1 VTIVRMVQQ
10 LGKGQNTPVTATKV
24 RAVFVWR
31 PGPGT
36 PGLDASALLLGT
48 SGRVAGDEDFV
59 FYNQPSHPS
68 GAVRH
73 AGKEEGAFSR
83 DALDIDLDT
92 LPPSVDRVVL
102 AASAHSGTF
111 AGISGLHLLV
121 SDPAAEVDLVRF
133 DIENATVETAMLAGE
148 LYRRGGAWK
157 FRAIGQGY
165 STGLEGLATD
175 FGISVT
181 APPPPRSQAVP
192 PAPPRPPSTP
202 APANAPRLNTR
213 KPEPAPRPAPQAPTP
228 TAPAPA
234 TAPARPPVRLS
245 KVTLTKASPMVSLTK
260 EGITGSRMR
269 VNLNWVQ
276 AAPGRGMLKR
286 LMGPTDLDLCCLWE
300 LSDGRKG
307 IVQAL
312 GNMFGSTDS
321 PPYVFLDG
329 DDRTGAVSTGENLYI
344 NLDHKT
350 SFKRLLIFAF
360 IYKGVTFD
368 DAQAVVTLTPATGP
382 ELEIRLDETG
392 GGARSCAIALVQN
405 QGGDL
410 TIQREVRYIKGNQ
423 AKVDQAYNWGLQWTA
438 GSKD

>member
-1 VTIVRMVQQ
+1 MVQL
-10 LGKGQNTPVTATKV
+10 LGKGQNTPINASKV
-24 RAVFVWR
+24 RAVLVWR

-36 PGLDASALLLGT
+36 PGLDASALLLGE
-48 SGRVAGDEDFV
+48 SGRVSSDLDFV
-59 FYNQPSHPS
+59 FYNQPDHPS

-73 AGKEEGAFSR
+73 VGKEQGTWSR
-83 DALDIDLDT
+83 DALEVDLAA
-92 LPPSVDRVVL
+92 LPASVDRVVL
-102 AASAHSGTF
+102 AASAHTGTF
-111 AGISGLHLLV
+111 AGVGDLHLLV
-121 SDPAAEVDLVRF
+121 SDPAKEVDLVRF
-133 DIENATVETAMLAGE
+133 DIANATVETAMLAGE
-148 LYRRGGAWK
+148 LYRRAGAWK

-165 STGLEGLATD
+165 STGLEGLASD
-175 FGISVT
+175 FGITVT
-181 APPPPRSQAVP
+181 APAPPTPPPP
-192 PAPPRPPSTP
+192 PARVSPPPP
-202 APANAPRLNTR
+202 
-213 KPEPAPRPAPQAPTP
+213 PAPRPVQPSRIDVRKPEAVPP

-234 TAPARPPVRLS
+234 ATSGAGTRPPVRLG
-245 KVTLTKASPMVSLTK
+245 KVTLTKSSPSVSLAK

-300 LSDGRKG
+300 LNDGSKG

-312 GNMFGSTDS
+312 GNMFGSADA

-329 DDRTGAVSTGENLYI
+329 DDRTGANTSGENLYI
-344 NLDHKT
+344 NLDHKS

-392 GGARSCAIALVQN
+392 GAARSCAIAMVQN
-405 QGGDL
+405 QAGDL

-423 AKVDQAYNWGLQWTA
+423 QKVDQAYQWGLQWRS

>member
-1 VTIVRMVQQ
+1 MVQQ

-48 SGRVAGDEDFV
+48 SGRVSGDADFV
-59 FYNQPSHPS
+59 FYNQPTHPS

-73 AGKEEGAFSR
+73 VGKEQGTWSR
-83 DALDIDLDT
+83 DALEIDLGSI
-92 LPPSVDRVVL
+92 PASVDRVVL

-111 AGISGLHLLV
+111 AGIGDLHLLV
-121 SDPAAEVDLVRF
+121 SDPGAEVDLVRF
-133 DIENATVETAMLAGE
+133 DIADATVETAMLAGE

-181 APPPPRSQAVP
+181 APPPPPQA
-192 PAPPRPPSTP
+192 P
-202 APANAPRLNTR
+202 APAPQPSPAPAPRLNVR
-213 KPEPAPRPAPQAPTP
+213 KPESAPPQRPAPV
-228 TAPAPA
+228 TASGS
-234 TAPARPPVRLS
+234 PVRLS
-245 KVTLTKASPMVSLTK
+245 KVTLTKAAPLVSLSK

-300 LSDGRKG
+300 LNDGSKG

-312 GNMFGSTDS
+312 GNMFGSADT

-329 DDRTGAVSTGENLYI
+329 DDRTGANTAGENLFI
-344 NLDHKT
+344 NLDHK
-350 SFKRLLIFAF
+350 SNFKRLLIFAF

-392 GGARSCAIALVQN
+392 GAARSCAVALVEN
-405 QGGDL
+405 RGGEL

-423 AKVDQAYNWGLQWTA
+423 QKVDEAYGWGLRWRA
-438 GSKD
+438 GTKD

>member
-1 VTIVRMVQQ
+1 MVQQ
-10 LGKGQNTPVTATKV
+10 LGKGQNTPVAAAKV

-31 PGPGT
+31 PGPST
-36 PGLDASALLLGT
+36 PGLDASALLLGA
-48 SGRVAGDEDFV
+48 SGRVSGDADFV
-59 FYNQPSHPS
+59 FYNQPTHPS

-73 AGKEEGAFSR
+73 VGKDEGTWSR
-83 DALDIDLDT
+83 DALEIDLGSI
-92 LPPSVDRVVL
+92 PASVDRVVL

-111 AGISGLHLLV
+111 AGIRDLHLLV
-121 SDPAAEVDLVRF
+121 SDPGAEVDLVRF
-133 DIENATVETAMLAGE
+133 DIADATVETAMLAGE

-175 FGISVT
+175 FGITVT
-181 APPPPRSQAVP
+181 APPPPA
-192 PAPPRPPSTP
+192 PAPPRVQAPTPPPPVSTTP
-202 APANAPRLNTR
+202 PPAPRLNVR
-213 KPEPAPRPAPQAPTP
+213 KPEPARPPAAPPPASAPS
-228 TAPAPA
+228 
-234 TAPARPPVRLS
+234 RPPVRLS
-245 KVTLTKASPMVSLTK
+245 KVTLTKASPMVSLSK

-300 LSDGRKG
+300 LNDGSKG

-312 GNMFGSTDS
+312 GNMFGSPDK

-329 DDRTGAVSTGENLYI
+329 DDRTGANTAGENLFI
-344 NLDHKT
+344 NLDHKS

-392 GGARSCAIALVQN
+392 GAARSCAIALVQN

-423 AKVDQAYNWGLQWTA
+423 QKVDQAYGWGLQWRA
-438 GSKD
+438 GTKD

>member
-1 VTIVRMVQQ
+1 MVQQ

-48 SGRVAGDEDFV
+48 SGRVSGDADFV
-59 FYNQPSHPS
+59 FYNQPTHPS
-68 GAVRH
+68 GAVGH
-73 AGKEEGAFSR
+73 VGKEEGAWSR
-83 DALDIDLDT
+83 DALAIDLGAI
-92 LPPSVDRVVL
+92 PASVDRVVL

-111 AGISGLHLLV
+111 AGIRDLHLLV

-133 DIENATVETAMLAGE
+133 DIADATVETAMLAGE

-175 FGISVT
+175 FGISVS
-181 APPPPRSQAVP
+181 APPPPTPQAPPARVQAPAP
-192 PAPPRPPSTP
+192 PAPTQQQAPP
-202 APANAPRLNTR
+202 PRLNVR
-213 KPEPAPRPAPQAPTP
+213 KPEPVSRPAAPQPS
-228 TAPAPA
+228 A
-234 TAPARPPVRLS
+234 TAQQPAANRPPVRLG
-245 KVTLTKASPMVSLTK
+245 KVTLTKSAPKVSLGK

-300 LSDGRKG
+300 LNDGSKG

-312 GNMFGSTDS
+312 GNMFGSADS

-329 DDRTGAVSTGENLYI
+329 DDRTGANTAGENLYI
-344 NLDHKT
+344 NLDHKS

-392 GGARSCAIALVQN
+392 GAARSCAVALVQN

-423 AKVDQAYNWGLQWTA
+423 EKVDQAYSWGLRWRA
-438 GSKD
+438 GTKD

>member
-1 VTIVRMVQQ
+1 MVQL
-10 LGKGQNTPVTATKV
+10 LGKGQNTPIDASKV
-24 RAVFVWR
+24 RAVLVWR

-36 PGLDASALLLGT
+36 PGLDASALLLDE
-48 SGRVAGDEDFV
+48 SGRVSGDADFV
-59 FYNQPSHPS
+59 FYNQPDHPS

-73 AGKEEGAFSR
+73 VGKEEGTWSR
-83 DALDIDLDT
+83 DALEIDLAA
-92 LPPSVDRVVL
+92 LPASVDRVVL

-111 AGISGLHLLV
+111 AGVGDLHLLV
-121 SDPAAEVDLVRF
+121 SDPASEVDLVRF
-133 DIENATVETAMLAGE
+133 DIANATVETAMLAGE
-148 LYRRGGAWK
+148 LYRRAGAWK

-165 STGLEGLATD
+165 STGLEGLASD
-175 FGISVT
+175 FGITAT
-181 APPPPRSQAVP
+181 APPPA
-192 PAPPRPPSTP
+192 PAPP
-202 APANAPRLNTR
+202 A
-213 KPEPAPRPAPQAPTP
+213 PAPRPVQPSRIDVRKPETVRSTTPPPASPAQAP
-228 TAPAPA
+228 AA
-234 TAPARPPVRLS
+234 TRGGGTGPPVRLG
-245 KVTLTKASPMVSLTK
+245 KVTLTKSSPSVSLTK

-300 LSDGRKG
+300 LADGSKG

-312 GNMFGSTDS
+312 GNMFGSADA

-329 DDRTGAVSTGENLYI
+329 DDRTGANTSGENLYI
-344 NLDHKT
+344 NLDHKS

-382 ELEIRLDETG
+382 ELEIRLDESG
-392 GGARSCAIALVQN
+392 GAARSCAIAMVQN
-405 QGGDL
+405 QDGDL

-423 AKVDQAYNWGLQWTA
+423 QKVDQAYQWGLQWRA
-438 GSKD
+438 GTKD

>member
-1 VTIVRMVQQ
+1 MVQQ
-10 LGKGQNTPVTATKV
+10 LGKGQNTPVTPAKV
-24 RAVFVWR
+24 RAVLVWR

-36 PGLDASALLLGT
+36 PGLDASALLLGA
-48 SGRVAGDEDFV
+48 SGRVASDADFV
-59 FYNQPSHPS
+59 FYNQPAHPS

-73 AGKEEGAFSR
+73 VGKDEGTWSR
-83 DALDIDLDT
+83 DALEIDLESM
-92 LPPSVDRVVL
+92 PASVDRVVL
-102 AASAHSGTF
+102 AASAHNGTF
-111 AGISGLHLLV
+111 AGIRDLHLLV
-121 SDPAAEVDLVRF
+121 SDPGAEVDLVRF
-133 DIENATVETAMLAGE
+133 DIADATVETAMLAGE

-181 APPPPRSQAVP
+181 APPTP
-192 PAPPRPPSTP
+192 PAPPRVQAPPPPPPVQQPP
-202 APANAPRLNTR
+202 APPRLNVR
-213 KPEPAPRPAPQAPTP
+213 KPEPAPRPAATP
-228 TAPAPA
+228 PPVTRQSPAPSN
-234 TAPARPPVRLS
+234 PARPPVRLS
-245 KVTLTKASPMVSLTK
+245 KVTLTKASPMVSLSK

-300 LSDGRKG
+300 LADGRKG

-312 GNMFGSTDS
+312 GNSFGSADS
-321 PPYVFLDG
+321 PPYVYLDG
-329 DDRTGAVSTGENLYI
+329 DDRTGANAAGENLFI
-344 NLDHKT
+344 NLDHKS

-392 GGARSCAIALVQN
+392 GAARSCAIALVQN

-423 AKVDQAYNWGLQWTA
+423 EKVDQAYGWGLQWRA
-438 GSKD
+438 GTKD

>member
-1 VTIVRMVQQ
+1 MVQQ
-10 LGKGQNTPVTATKV
+10 LGKGQNTPVAAAKV
-24 RAVFVWR
+24 SAVFVWR
-31 PGPGT
+31 PGPST
-36 PGLDASALLLGT
+36 PGLDASALLLGA
-48 SGRVAGDEDFV
+48 SGRVSGDADFV
-59 FYNQPSHPS
+59 FYNQPTHPS

-73 AGKEEGAFSR
+73 AGKNEGTWSR
-83 DALDIDLDT
+83 DALEIDLGS
-92 LPPSVDRVVL
+92 LPASVDRVVL

-111 AGISGLHLLV
+111 AGIRDLHLLV
-121 SDPAAEVDLVRF
+121 SDPGAEVDLVRF
-133 DIENATVETAMLAGE
+133 DIADATVETAMLAGE

-181 APPPPRSQAVP
+181 APPPPPPRVQAPPPPPPPAPTPPPAPRLNVRKPEPVRQPPVP
-192 PAPPRPPSTP
+192 PAPAPTP
-202 APANAPRLNTR
+202 APAT
-213 KPEPAPRPAPQAPTP
+213 TP
-228 TAPAPA
+228 N
-234 TAPARPPVRLS
+234 RPPVRLS
-245 KVTLTKASPMVSLTK
+245 KVTLTKASPMVSLSK

-300 LSDGRKG
+300 LNDGTKG

-312 GNMFGSTDS
+312 GNMFGSADA
-321 PPYVFLDG
+321 PPYVYLDG
-329 DDRTGAVSTGENLYI
+329 DDRTGANTAGENLYI
-344 NLDHKT
+344 NLDHKS

-392 GGARSCAIALVQN
+392 GAARSCAIALVQN

-423 AKVDQAYNWGLQWTA
+423 QKVDQTYGWGLQWRA
-438 GSKD
+438 GTKD